1 MGLRP
6 TLGLTPV
13 LGIFFLTII
22 CGLPSAHSAVQF
34 ETALPDKVKWSKV
47 SPVGTVLVG
56 GNGYLAH
63 VENETGEVLWQRDD
77 LGHLAPFNVRVIAE
91 TPYVVIS
98 EQVSKIPPKAQMQVL
113 DFVTG
118 ETLWNTGPQ
127 IGSNLAGYPLP
138 GGEEVIFVR
147 EISGA
152 KGIKPGTY
160 LSKFS
165 LADGAETWSTRIGNV
180 GVLPKHP
187 MNDSGFI
194 PAMDLSGHP
203 EPLFLEGRLILAAG
217 DIWAFNLE
225 TGENIWRYKLKAGNP
240 VLKNTYAQPVVDG
253 DVLVATG
260 RDRLVALNISTG
272 EELWSAKLGK
282 AALPEVVVTDS
293 HYLVRMGGTFSNGK
307 KLIQQK
313 PFGVAAVSKSGSL
326 DWRWKK
332 AKQSITNMAYV
343 PAAGIVAVADK
354 QSLHGFELA
363 GSGKP
368 VFSKKLS
375 FKRKMGKAEV
385 AAKSLGAVG
394 GFLGGGL
401 AGAARSVGGGD
412 RSDPPL
418 DISAYGDSL
427 VIRGQFHVLA
437 YDVNKG
443 DTDWS
448 VQFAPPGINSFALMA
463 MGAVTATAS
472 LGNAAQSWSSTS
484 FATRSS
490 LQSSTAN
497 INNAYQNMA
506 SKRFAQSQ
514 RAQDI
519 GFFLTQDDKQRKLVG
534 LDLQTGNE
542 IGEIE
547 MPEKEPQF
555 SVDTLSSTVY
565 YFPGGN
571 RIRAVSYAN

>member
-1 MGLRP
+1 MALR
-6 TLGLTPV
+6 

-22 CGLPSAHSAVQF
+22 CGMPQVLGAVQF
-34 ETALPDKVKWSKV
+34 ETELPGKMKWSKI

-56 GNGYLAH
+56 GSGYLANI
-63 VENETGEVLWQRDD
+63 ENETGKVLWQRDD

-91 TPYVVIS
+91 TPYVVVS

-118 ETLWNTGPQ
+118 ETLWNTGAL

-138 GGEEVIFVR
+138 GGVEVIFVR

-165 LADGAETWSTRIGNV
+165 LADGVEVWSTRIGNV

-203 EPLFLEGRLILAAG
+203 EPLVADGKFILAAG
-217 DIWAFNLE
+217 DLWAFNLE
-225 TGENIWRYKLKAGNP
+225 TGEQLWRYKLKAGNAA
-240 VLKNTYAQPVVDG
+240 LKNTYAQPVIDG
-253 DVLVATG
+253 GVLVVTG
-260 RDRLVALNISTG
+260 RDRLVAVNLDSG

-282 AALPEVVVTDS
+282 APLPEVIVTDS

-313 PFGVAAVSKSGSL
+313 PFGVAAVSKSGAI

-332 AKQSITNMAYV
+332 AKQSITNIAYLDD
-343 PAAGIVAVADK
+343 AGMVAVADK
-354 QSLHGFELA
+354 QTLYGFDVSGE
-363 GSGKP
+363 GKP
-368 VFSKKLS
+368 KFSKKLS

-418 DISAYGDSL
+418 DVSAYGDSL
-427 VIRGQFHVLA
+427 VVRGQFHVLA
-437 YDVNKG
+437 YDVIGG

-448 VQFAPPGINSFALMA
+448 VQFAPPGVNSFALMA

-472 LGNAAQSWSSTS
+472 LGNAAQSWGSTS

-514 RAQDI
+514 RAQDLS
-519 GFFLTQDDKQRKLVG
+519 FFLTQDGKTRKLIG
-534 LDLQTGNE
+534 LDLQTGSE
-542 IGEIE
+542 LGEIE
-547 MPEKEPQF
+547 MSEKEPQF
-555 SVDTLSSTVY
+555 SVDALSSTVY

-571 RIRAVSYAN
+571 RIRAVSY